1 MHNEEG
7 KRLRNV
13 YIITAYMCIVQ
24 SIHHTVQDKKKSFIK
39 LSSKTFSA
47 LYKILLY
54 SCIKN
59 FKNLK

>member
-24 SIHHTVQDKKKSFIK
+24 SIHHTVQDKKNSFIK

-47 LYKILLY
+47 LYKTLLY
-54 SCIKN
+54 SCI
-59 FKNLK
+59 

>member
-24 SIHHTVQDKKKSFIK
+24 SIHHTVQDKKNPLLNYLQKHSQHYIK
-39 LSSKTFSA
+39 PFFTH
-47 LYKILLY
+47 
-54 SCIKN
+54 
-59 FKNLK
+59 

>member
-24 SIHHTVQDKKKSFIK
+24 SIHHTVQDKKKNPLLNYLQKHSQHYIKSFFTHAFKI
-39 LSSKTFSA
+39 SK
-47 LYKILLY
+47 I
-54 SCIKN
+54 
-59 FKNLK
+59 